1 MKEPE
6 LRSGLENGSKTRK
19 ALFRPTR
26 PKLNQQHNPSIEIY
40 IKFTSTLNGLIIR
53 KHFKCCP
60 IGFKSTIEMLFL
72 NM

>member
-40 IKFTSTLNGLIIR
+40 TGIY
-53 KHFKCCP
+53 
-60 IGFKSTIEMLFL
+60 
-72 NM
+72 